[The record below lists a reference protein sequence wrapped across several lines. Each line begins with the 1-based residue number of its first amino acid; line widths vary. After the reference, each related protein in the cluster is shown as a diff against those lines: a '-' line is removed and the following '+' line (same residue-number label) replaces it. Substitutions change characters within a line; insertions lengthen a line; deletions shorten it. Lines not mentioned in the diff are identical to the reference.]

1 MGTMKSLADKRHI
14 SAPHIRLASAREFL
28 FHRAE
33 VLLAHAQSYLVGV
46 YILSLPLESRT
57 QIVQVPSGST
67 LPTGM
72 NTDTSAYAPGAT
84 STTNTHD
91 NPNYAHLP
99 SLERSILDFMQK
111 TPSDNNGVH
120 VRSIVASL
128 ASLNITAD
136 KLVSVSFFA
145 LCKTLMTRL

>member
-1 MGTMKSLADKRHI
+1 MGTMKSLAEKRHI

-33 VLLAHAQSYLVGV
+33 VLLTHAQSYLVRV
-46 YILSLPLESRT
+46 YILSLPWVSRT
-57 QIVQVPSGST
+57 QIVQVPSGNALS
-67 LPTGM
+67 TGM
-72 NTDTSAYAPGAT
+72 NTDTSAYTPGAT

-111 TPSDNNGVH
+111 TPTDNNGVH

-136 KLVSVSFFA
+136 KLVSVNFFCS
-145 LCKTLMTRL
+145 LRNID